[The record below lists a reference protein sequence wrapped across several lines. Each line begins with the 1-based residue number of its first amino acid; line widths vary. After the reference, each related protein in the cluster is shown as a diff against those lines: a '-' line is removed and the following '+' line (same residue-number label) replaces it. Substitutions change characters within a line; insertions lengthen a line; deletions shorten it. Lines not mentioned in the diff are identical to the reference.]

1 MDGWMSELS
10 TVRACRISS
19 RHFPNSLLSHSL
31 LHFLELYFLLRFFT
45 ILLFHLFLLSRSLLL
60 KSSSLPTA
68 LPLPLYPPTN
78 HLYSHPTPCISQ
90 SPAASPL
97 ATHSLQTL
105 RPCAIHRIL
114 HRPFFQLVSGVT
126 LVNGGSEE

>member
-10 TVRACRISS
+10 TVSACRISS

-31 LHFLELYFLLRFFT
+31 LHFLELYFPLRLFS
-45 ILLFHLFLLSRSLLL
+45 ILLLLFFLSRSLPL

-78 HLYSHPTPCISQ
+78 HLYSHPTPCINQ
-90 SPAASPL
+90 SSAASPL

>member
-1 MDGWMSELS
+1 MSELS
-10 TVRACRISS
+10 TVSACKISS
-19 RHFPNSLLSHSL
+19 RHSPNSLLSHSL
-31 LHFLELYFLLRFFT
+31 LHFIELYFLLGLFSV
-45 ILLFHLFLLSRSLLL
+45 ILLHLFLLSRSLLL
-60 KSSSLPTA
+60 KSSSLPAA
-68 LPLPLYPPTN
+68 LPPPLYPPTN
-78 HLYSHPTPCISQ
+78 HLYPHPTPCISQ